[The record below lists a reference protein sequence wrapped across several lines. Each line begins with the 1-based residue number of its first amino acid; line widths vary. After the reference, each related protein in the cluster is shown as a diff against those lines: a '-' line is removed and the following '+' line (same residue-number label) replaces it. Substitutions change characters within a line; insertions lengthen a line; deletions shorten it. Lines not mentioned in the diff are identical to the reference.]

1 VVAEAEQVVAEPV
14 LPPARRRRRREA
26 APRRRRATPLFSDRE
41 HELVCA
47 AAAAASMAVDAWVA
61 EVAVRVARSEV
72 AVRVAR
78 SEVAP
83 LPADWR
89 EVLAA
94 LIATRGQVRRV
105 GVLLNQIAAHAHATG
120 TVPAAAGRVAGMADR
135 VVRRLDELTDQ
146 AGRRLR

>member
-1 VVAEAEQVVAEPV
+1 MVAEAEQVGAEPT
-14 LPPARRRRRREA
+14 LPPARRRRRREP
-26 APRRRRATPLFSDRE
+26 APRSQRVTPRFSDGE

-47 AAAAASMAVDAWVA
+47 AAAAVGLAVDAWVA
-61 EVAVRVARSEV
+61 EV

-89 EVLAA
+89 EVLAE

-120 TVPAAAGRVAGMADR
+120 SVPEAAGRVAEMADR